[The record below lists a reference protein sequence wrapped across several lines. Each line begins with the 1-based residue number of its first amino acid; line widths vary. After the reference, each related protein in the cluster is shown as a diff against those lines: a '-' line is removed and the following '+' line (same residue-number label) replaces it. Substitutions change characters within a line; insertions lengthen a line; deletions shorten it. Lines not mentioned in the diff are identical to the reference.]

1 MTNVASAQAALAV
14 LGGGGGSRG
23 NGLSAM
29 TNYRML
35 ETSREQRFEAY
46 TKQPTVQRELAYF
59 AEKITGIES
68 ADDLLEDWQLKT
80 FVLKAFG
87 LEELERSDHMVKRIL
102 TDDLENQDEALA
114 YRMQDPRFPEM
125 AVTLRLDQGTAKI
138 KSPATIQEVAQR
150 YLLNG
155 FETQVGQDSIA
166 TRQALYFERK
176 IGKAANIFQVMA
188 DPTLREVARVA
199 GGLPTDISRLDFDKQ
214 AALYEKSIEVDR
226 LKDPDYV
233 KELVERFLVRADMES
248 GAGTAAANGIVS
260 LFQPGGGFNVNL
272 LV

>member
-1 MTNVASAQAALAV
+1 MINVASAKAALS
-14 LGGGGGSRG
+14 LLGGTSGGGGG

-29 TNYRML
+29 ANYRML
-35 ETSREQRFEAY
+35 ETSRDSRFDAY
-46 TKQPTVQRELAYF
+46 ADQPTVQRELDYF
-59 AEKITGIES
+59 AEKIRTIES
-68 ADDLLEDWQLKT
+68 ADDLLKDWQLKT

-125 AVTLRLDQGTAKI
+125 AVTLRLDLGTAKI

-155 FETQVGQDSIA
+155 FEKLVGEDSIA

-176 IGKAANIFQVMA
+176 IGKAENIFQVMA
-188 DPTLREVARVA
+188 DPTLKEVARVA
-199 GGLPTDISRLDFDKQ
+199 GGLPTDISRLDFDRQ
-214 AALYEKSIEVDR
+214 AALYEKAIDVTR
-226 LKDPDYV
+226 LKDQDYL
-233 KELVERFLVRADMES
+233 KDLVERFLVRSDMEN
-248 GAGTAAANGIVS
+248 GAGTAAASGLVS
-260 LFQPGGGFNVNL
+260 LFQTGGLNI